1 MDEWTSFAGEL
12 QQYLRNF
19 TGKMQKYLEAVK
31 NQNSFLSNIGLNLGH
46 ALASFALRGEG
57 LHSLLEGALMQC
69 ESIIGARSR

>member
-1 MDEWTSFAGEL
+1 MF
-12 QQYLRNF
+12 F
-19 TGKMQKYLEAVK
+19 IVFIFVIGKSTKIGAVK

-69 ESIIGARSR
+69 EPIIGARSR